1 MKRINKYL
9 VGLSLIALL
18 LSPFA
23 ISAQRTTLSPQQAKF
38 RKMPNAVL
46 NSYIVVLNDVAV
58 SQNATANFRRA
69 QVSAVA
75 DSFAQ
80 QHGGR
85 VRFIYE
91 TALFGFTIELPN
103 EAAAVAISRNP
114 RVKYVEEDARGQIVD
129 TQVNPPWNLDRID
142 QESPSLDGLYVF
154 NANGSGVTA
163 YVIDTGIR
171 STHTQFGGRASIAA
185 DFVGTESCNSSGN
198 NDCNN
203 HGTHVAGTIGGAT
216 YGVAKGVTIRS
227 IKVCT
232 QFGTCDTSATVNG
245 INFATNEHNSTGNRA
260 VANISLRFPATQ
272 ALDDAVRGSLNAG
285 VSYAIAAGND
295 NADAASFSPQRVGE
309 ALIVGASDS
318 LDQKAS
324 FSNFGTIVD
333 LSAPGVNIL
342 SAIATSNTSIQFFNG
357 TSMASPH
364 VAGAIALYLQGRTS
378 MTGCSAHPKQGAS
391 TTSGSAIST
400 CPDRVNQ
407 YIASNASLDKLL
419 FLPSS
424 TPNRLLFTGSSPA
437 VTNPID
443 NSRFFFWQQYV
454 DFLNRDPD
462 NGGLLFYVNILNGCG
477 ADAECINATRA
488 ALSANFFRSPEF
500 GGRGGYVAN
509 LFNIVIGQRPKTPAE
524 LSDPTKVERPHYAEF
539 TNDLAFL
546 SGTDAQVDV
555 KKTQLAD
562 AWLVRPEVQA
572 ILPNRLTN
580 QQFVQ
585 KLESTA
591 GVTLA
596 NESTLIANLN
606 NGSQTRGQVL
616 RAVAESSEVVN
627 KFQLQNFVM
636 MQYIGH
642 LRREPEDCHG
652 SPDPANCGY
661 IFHYNRFGSGGDPHA
676 IENLITRGFI
686 ESPEYRHRFGP

>member
-1 MKRINKYL
+1 MKKIEQYL
-9 VGLSLIALL
+9 AGLGLVALL
-18 LSPFA
+18 LFPLA
-23 ISAQRTTLSPQQAKF
+23 ISAQRTPQKF
-38 RKMPNAVL
+38 RKVSNAIP
-46 NSYIVVLNDVAV
+46 NSYIVVLNDDAV
-58 SQNATANFRRA
+58 NKNANANARRT
-69 QVSAVA
+69 QVSTIAG
-75 DSFAQ
+75 SFSRL
-80 QHGGR
+80 HGGR
-85 VRFIYE
+85 VGFIYE
-91 TALFGFTIELPN
+91 TALFGFSIELPN
-103 EAAAVAISRNP
+103 EAAAIAISRSP
-114 RVKYVEEDARGQIVD
+114 RVKYVEEDSLGTIVD
-129 TQVNPPWNLDRID
+129 TQFNPPWNLDRID
-142 QESPSLDGLYVF
+142 QESPSLDSQYVF

-185 DFVGTESCNSSGN
+185 DFVGSESCNTSGN

-203 HGTHVAGTIGGAT
+203 HGTHVAGTVGGAT

-232 QFGTCDTSATVNG
+232 AFGTCAVSATVNG

-260 VANISLRFPATQ
+260 VANISLRFGATQ
-272 ALDDAVRGSLNAG
+272 SIDDAVRGSLNAG

-333 LSAPGVNIL
+333 LSAPGVNVL
-342 SAIATSNTSIQFFNG
+342 SAIATSDTSIQFFNG

-378 MTGCSAHPKQGAS
+378 STGCSAHPEQAPS

-424 TPNRLLFTGSSPA
+424 TPNRLLFTGSLPA
-437 VTNPID
+437 TTNPID
-443 NSRFFFWQQYV
+443 NGRFFFWQQYV

-477 ADAECINATRA
+477 ADAECIKATRA

-509 LFNIVIGQRPKTPAE
+509 LFNIVFGQRPKTVAE

-539 TNDLAFL
+539 TADWVTLT
-546 SGTDAQVDV
+546 GTDAEVDV

-562 AWLVRPEVQA
+562 AWLLRPEVQA
-572 ILPNRLTN
+572 ILGGLSN
-580 QQFVQ
+580 QAFVQ
-585 KLESTA
+585 KLEATA

-606 NGSQTRGQVL
+606 SGSQTRGQVL
-616 RAVAESSEVVN
+616 RAVAESTEVVN
-627 KFQLQNFVM
+627 KFVLQNFVTV
-636 MQYIGH
+636 QYIGH

-661 IFHYNRFGSGGDPHA
+661 IFHYNRFPGGGDPA
-676 IENLITRGFI
+676 ATENLITRGFI

>member
-1 MKRINKYL
+1 MRAHYHL
-9 VGLSLIALL
+9 HALL
-18 LSPFA
+18 IFVVPPGHNCY
-23 ISAQRTTLSPQQAKF
+23 RHTTP
-38 RKMPNAVL
+38 
-46 NSYIVVLNDVAV
+46 
-58 SQNATANFRRA
+58 
-69 QVSAVA
+69 VA

-80 QHGGR
+80 RHGGR
-85 VRFIYE
+85 VGFIYE
-91 TALFGFTIELPN
+91 TALVGFSIELPN
-103 EAAAVAISRNP
+103 EVAAIAISRSP
-114 RVKYVEEDARGQIVD
+114 RVKYVEEDALGTVAD
-129 TQVNPPWNLDRID
+129 TQFNPPWNLDRID
-142 QESPSLDGLYVF
+142 QESSTLNSQYVF
-154 NANGSGVTA
+154 NATGSGVTA

-203 HGTHVAGTIGGAT
+203 HGTHVAGTVGGAT

-227 IKVCT
+227 IKVCNA
-232 QFGTCDTSATVNG
+232 GGGCAVSATVSG

-260 VANISLRFPATQ
+260 VANISLRFGATQ
-272 ALDDAVRGSLNAG
+272 SLDDAVRGSLNAG

-295 NADAASFSPQRVGE
+295 NLDAISFSPQRVGE
-309 ALIVGASDS
+309 ALIVAASDS
-318 LDQKAS
+318 SDQKAS

-333 LSAPGVNIL
+333 LFAPGVNVL
-342 SAIATSNTSIQFFNG
+342 SSIATSDTSIQFFNG

-378 MTGCSAHPKQGAS
+378 MTGCSAHPKQGRS
-391 TTSGSAIST
+391 TTSGTAIST

-407 YIASNASLDKLL
+407 FIASNASLDKLS
-419 FLPSS
+419 FVPTN
-424 TPNRLLFTGSSPA
+424 TPNRLLFTGSLPA
-437 VTNPID
+437 ITNPTD
-443 NSRFFFWQQYV
+443 NARFFFWQQYA

-462 NGGLLFYVNILNGCG
+462 NGGLQFYTNILAGCG
-477 ADAECINATRA
+477 ADAECLKATRA
-488 ALSANFFRSPEF
+488 ALSGNFFRSPEF
-500 GGRGGYVAN
+500 GGRGGYIAN

-524 LSDPTKVERPHYAEF
+524 LSDTSKVERPHYEEF
-539 TNDLAFL
+539 TADLATL
-546 SGTDAQVDV
+546 TGTDAEVDP
-555 KKTQLAD
+555 KKTQLAE
-562 AWLVRPEVQA
+562 AWLARQEVQN
-572 ILPNRLTN
+572 ILGGLSNSA
-580 QQFVQ
+580 FVQ
-585 KLESTA
+585 KLETTA

-596 NESTLIANLN
+596 NRNALIMSLDNQ
-606 NGSQTRGQVL
+606 SQTRAQVL

-627 KFQLQNFVM
+627 KFQLQNFVT

-661 IFHYNRFGSGGDPHA
+661 IFHYNRFGSGGDPAA